1 MRRLLLVVF
10 LMLCG
15 CVSPGEEKQEPTVMV
30 DNPDVVIIG
39 SEIEGAYL
47 ARAAQDEGLSVV
59 ILDPREKAGGQLLQ
73 GQMLYLDEPTD
84 SSNNTLLQG
93 KVEQLFVEYKKG
105 NIRKIEEFEAYY
117 EQLLS
122 GVHIESGIEILSFEK
137 EPGQEGENKQALK
150 KLIYRNKAG
159 EEKMVEAKYWVENT
173 DFAYLSSQL
182 SQDRIPGVETIFN
195 LEEKAHM
202 ASSIMM
208 KFKGV
213 DWDSFQ
219 KAVMGLD
226 QAARE
231 ERYGGTTHV
240 TNTFTWGFGN
250 VGSSYTSTREDI
262 FLRGLNIVNQR
273 DGEALINALLIY
285 NVDPSDSKRVE
296 EAVALGRAETD
307 RILTHLQKELP
318 GWEKAQVNGY
328 PDYLYIRDYDRY
340 VTDYVLTA
348 TDMFSGSMFWDNV
361 SIGGYPLDIQGVI
374 GERWGRPLGKPDKY
388 GMPLRSFM
396 LKDYSN
402 VLVAGKNVGASAPA
416 YGSARIQPNTS
427 LAGEVIGIILGQI
440 DGKTELVK
448 LTEEDMKELH
458 AYIQKKYKIEL
469 TSENGENKIANY
481 TEEEL
486 SLIDKGHLIVKN
498 IN

>member
-1 MRRLLLVVF
+1 
-10 LMLCG
+10 MLCG
-15 CVSPGEEKQEPTVMV
+15 CVSPGEEKQEQTVMI

-59 ILDPREKAGGQLLQ
+59 ILDPRKQAGGQLLQ

-84 SSNNTLLQG
+84 ASNNTLLQG
-93 KVEQLFVEYKKG
+93 KVGQLFDEYKKG
-105 NIRKIEEFEAYY
+105 NIRKLKDFEAYY
-117 EQLLS
+117 KQLLS
-122 GVHIESGIEILSFEK
+122 GIHIESGIEILSLDK
-137 EPGQEGENKQALK
+137 DQAGENKQALK
-150 KLIYRNKAG
+150 RLTYKNQAG
-159 EEKMVEAKYWVENT
+159 EEKTVEAKYWVENT

-182 SQDRIPGVETIFN
+182 SQDRIPGVESIFN

-231 ERYGGTTHV
+231 ERYGGTTYV

-250 VGSSYTSTREDI
+250 VGSSYTPTREDI
-262 FLRGLNIVNQR
+262 FLRGLNIVNQK

-285 NVDPSDSKRVE
+285 NVDPSDSERVE
-296 EAVALGRAETD
+296 EAVALGKAETD
-307 RILTHLQKELP
+307 RVLTHLQKELP

-374 GERWGRPLGKPDKY
+374 GDRWGRALGKPDKY

-402 VLVAGKNVGASAPA
+402 VLVAGKNVGATAPA

-440 DGKTELVK
+440 DGKTELAD

-458 AYIQKKYKIEL
+458 AYIEKKYKIEL
-469 TSENGENKIANY
+469 NSESGANKIANY

-486 SLIDKGHLIVKN
+486 ILIDKGHLIVSK
-498 IN
+498 